1 MIATLLSGL
10 ALGAVYTLVGIG
22 FNLAWLTTRAIN
34 FAQGGFVMA
43 GAFLTVF
50 LHSQGLPA
58 VVIFVLLLAIG
69 ALVSAVEYSL
79 AIRPVQTR
87 GEHAELVTTVGF
99 ITVIQGVI
107 LFFVSDD
114 ALRVPSLVPSGLIP
128 VPGGFVSPAELL
140 LVVVAVV
147 VGVAAHLWAWHTRFG
162 LAAMGVSEDR
172 EAAMILGVDT
182 TRFSYLTFMASGA
195 LGFGVAQVVGP
206 ETFAVVSLATLIS
219 IKGFVA
225 LAIGGFGSNLGA
237 LIGGLVVGSAE
248 TLVARAF
255 GASWQNTAVFVIF
268 VVLMLLRPRGLFGE
282 AKERV
287 V

>member
-1 MIATLLSGL
+1 MIATVLGGL

-22 FNLAWLTTRAIN
+22 FNIAWLTTRAIN

-50 LHSQGLPA
+50 LGSQGVPTVVVFLILLVVGA
-58 VVIFVLLLAIG
+58 VLA
-69 ALVSAVEYSL
+69 AVEYAL
-79 AIRPVQTR
+79 AIQPVQAR

-114 ALRVPSLVPSGLIP
+114 ALRVPSLVSGELIA
-128 VPGGFVSPAELL
+128 VPGGFVSPSELL
-140 LVVVAVV
+140 LIGVAVL
-147 VGVAAHLWAWHTRFG
+147 VGVAAHLWSWHTRFG

-172 EAAMILGVDT
+172 EAAMVLGVNT
-182 TRFSYLTFMASGA
+182 RRFSYLTFMASGA
-195 LGFGVAQVVGP
+195 LGFGIAQVVGP
-206 ETFAVVSLATLIS
+206 ETFAIVALATLLS

-225 LAIGGFGSNLGA
+225 LAIGGFGSNLGV
-237 LIGGLVVGSAE
+237 LIGGLAVGVVEA
-248 TLVARAF
+248 LVARTV
-255 GASWQNTAVFVIF
+255 GAAWQNSAVFVIF
-268 VVLMLLRPRGLFGE
+268 VVLMLVRPRGLFGE